1 LAKVVP
7 CIYRKLLCSCK
18 DHRPFL
24 ATSSL
29 CTIRTL
35 LDQKAHDDLQ
45 VLGCLML
52 VDFLNGQVDST
63 HMFNLE
69 GLIPKLCKI
78 GHELREDDEGLRLR
92 SAALQALASMVT
104 LLFN

>member
-1 LAKVVP
+1 L
-7 CIYRKLLCSCK
+7 
-18 DHRPFL
+18 L

-29 CTIRTL
+29 STIHTL
-35 LDQKAHDDLQ
+35 LDMKAHDDLQ

-92 SAALQALASMVT
+92 SAALQALASMVRHFIFPK
-104 LLFN
+104 LFLQMV